1 MKSSK
6 KRNFGTGEYRK
17 ERGAVTI
24 FLVIVLVPCIVLSSI
39 SVDLSRVQ
47 LSKSVAVSAAD
58 LSLNTLLTNYDGDLS
73 EWYGMIGSCQE
84 IDKYYSTATGYF
96 TRALTSKG
104 MSDGEFL
111 LLSDVISSRF
121 GGGEIHDLVQVDVVD
136 NVQIEEVKCANL
148 ANPTLIKDQ
157 IVEFMK
163 YRAPVELTKGIIE
176 RLLKEGDEQTG
187 SLKSATEAEK
197 NEPMVEAK
205 KDFYETEGELLKGA
219 YRSYLAIM
227 KYKKNV
233 KLTNEKLIEYAG
245 IINGCRDTYQP
256 VHDIAVSNLLNTQD
270 LTYTYYRKTTN
281 IGNYYGYHLPS
292 MSHVY
297 SRSETIE
304 GTEEEVYYISNGRM
318 SNLVGDAERAIRN
331 FDEAKAAYESSV
343 APIMSTPPGT
353 NDVNEIQW
361 WVRMHKAVYVSKGN
375 LHSKLSSAADS
386 MMEYIRTL
394 SAALEC
400 LPDPNSS
407 PTSDTYSRCSSA
419 IGQIESRYY
428 SYLSGSASS
437 SDPYVNA
444 ANTLAQVSKNNIKNV
459 KSNLVTVS
467 VNGSS
472 MTVDNAIKTTA
483 ESLSSIYEELVAAR
497 DLLNVAIDGD
507 GKKTP
512 SLKSLADLAEK
523 YGKGLTNYQKEV
535 NDSETD
541 LGKTE
546 KKEIADLKEE
556 GKINENITRKAV
568 EDLEKRLTNIRSQL
582 NQMIKAI
589 ENLKYGGTSLKDI
602 KTFATFR
609 EAALTQIDANS
620 IPLKNAELNSLKSS
634 SFDKLFKPVSGL
646 AVDLKNTSG
655 NSHNPQLNLAPDE
668 DPAQTETPE
677 LLKYMDE
684 RFENA
689 EEDKVNEREKEQDE
703 AKKAGEDEKKNVQD
717 KGRYHGGGGSVKRT
731 HSSGSPASF
740 ASGAWGSLVE
750 LIEILGDPSKIAHIR
765 DDIYVTSYIM
775 EMFSFATFE
784 EEGMYQLIDKKT
796 SLTLPS
802 GGGHTPEEYKN
813 VLGAADSEKTWLS
826 ENMKDT
832 YNKTLTNK
840 MINKTNNVAYGA
852 EVEYILKG
860 STDNVSN
867 VKAVYKDIYGI
878 RYVLNL
884 VSGFQHFWGFANNT
898 SRILNDIA
906 NAISVAT
913 MGIIP
918 APVTK
923 VIVIP
928 ILTIFETGKDL
939 DRLEAGFP
947 VELYKV
953 ECTDWWIRLPEAGD
967 LDGGEDYSGDSIS
980 GFLEAIKTGKRT
992 NKDKGIFYSDYLT
1005 MFVYFGLKSGAKTNM
1020 YLRTVEVIET
1030 NLGKATGTS
1039 YNLEK
1044 TRMYFRLKSTLR
1056 VKPMM
1061 VALPY
1066 YFDEYDNLMMTTT
1079 DWCTYNVNVVRGYS

>member
-73 EWYGMIGSCQE
+73 EWYGMIGSYQE

-121 GGGEIHDLVQVDVVD
+121 GGGEIHDLIQVDVVD
-136 NVQIEEVKCANL
+136 NVQIEEVKGANL

-176 RLLKEGDEQTG
+176 RLLKEGDEKTG

-245 IINGCRDTYQP
+245 TINGCRDTYQP

-407 PTSDTYSRCSSA
+407 PT
-419 IGQIESRYY
+419 
-428 SYLSGSASS
+428 
-437 SDPYVNA
+437 
-444 ANTLAQVSKNNIKNV
+444 
-459 KSNLVTVS
+459 
-467 VNGSS
+467 
-472 MTVDNAIKTTA
+472 
-483 ESLSSIYEELVAAR
+483 
-497 DLLNVAIDGD
+497 
-507 GKKTP
+507 
-512 SLKSLADLAEK
+512 
-523 YGKGLTNYQKEV
+523 
-535 NDSETD
+535 
-541 LGKTE
+541 
-546 KKEIADLKEE
+546 
-556 GKINENITRKAV
+556 
-568 EDLEKRLTNIRSQL
+568 
-582 NQMIKAI
+582 
-589 ENLKYGGTSLKDI
+589 
-602 KTFATFR
+602 
-609 EAALTQIDANS
+609 
-620 IPLKNAELNSLKSS
+620 
-634 SFDKLFKPVSGL
+634 
-646 AVDLKNTSG
+646 
-655 NSHNPQLNLAPDE
+655 
-668 DPAQTETPE
+668 
-677 LLKYMDE
+677 
-684 RFENA
+684 
-689 EEDKVNEREKEQDE
+689 
-703 AKKAGEDEKKNVQD
+703 
-717 KGRYHGGGGSVKRT
+717 
-731 HSSGSPASF
+731 
-740 ASGAWGSLVE
+740 
-750 LIEILGDPSKIAHIR
+750 
-765 DDIYVTSYIM
+765 
-775 EMFSFATFE
+775 
-784 EEGMYQLIDKKT
+784 
-796 SLTLPS
+796 
-802 GGGHTPEEYKN
+802 
-813 VLGAADSEKTWLS
+813 
-826 ENMKDT
+826 
-832 YNKTLTNK
+832 
-840 MINKTNNVAYGA
+840 
-852 EVEYILKG
+852 
-860 STDNVSN
+860 
-867 VKAVYKDIYGI
+867 
-878 RYVLNL
+878 
-884 VSGFQHFWGFANNT
+884 
-898 SRILNDIA
+898 
-906 NAISVAT
+906 
-913 MGIIP
+913 
-918 APVTK
+918 
-923 VIVIP
+923 
-928 ILTIFETGKDL
+928 
-939 DRLEAGFP
+939 
-947 VELYKV
+947 
-953 ECTDWWIRLPEAGD
+953 
-967 LDGGEDYSGDSIS
+967 
-980 GFLEAIKTGKRT
+980 
-992 NKDKGIFYSDYLT
+992 
-1005 MFVYFGLKSGAKTNM
+1005 
-1020 YLRTVEVIET
+1020 
-1030 NLGKATGTS
+1030 
-1039 YNLEK
+1039 
-1044 TRMYFRLKSTLR
+1044 
-1056 VKPMM
+1056 
-1061 VALPY
+1061 
-1066 YFDEYDNLMMTTT
+1066 
-1079 DWCTYNVNVVRGYS
+1079 